1 MLFFARCSSED
12 NPVEPINLIEK
23 NKMTIIMGEII
34 LLESYFQHTFGVPSN
49 YKAALTLSSEKVFKK
64 FGVTAKSYEDSFRF
78 YAQQYEVFHE
88 MNKVIIERQN
98 KKLLDL

>member
-1 MLFFARCSSED
+1 MLVFARCSSEN
-12 NPVEPINLIEK
+12 NPVAPKNLIEK
-23 NKMTIIMGEII
+23 NKMTIIIGEII
-34 LLESYFQHTFGVPSN
+34 LLESYFQHTFGAPSN
-49 YKAALTLSSEKVFKK
+49 YKEALTLSSEKVFKK